1 MVQSTVEKQKQKQE
15 LGKVVEQL
23 KHIYDETKEK
33 VVRVTSGSTMD
44 EALRNYERREMVAR
58 DIRKDVVKRKAGDE
72 EGKVKE
78 IIKKTVEDLERL

>member
-44 EALRNYERREMVAR
+44 EALRNYERR
-58 DIRKDVVKRKAGDE
+58 
-72 EGKVKE
+72 
-78 IIKKTVEDLERL
+78 